1 MREETQLLF
10 DPDQWKGQKED
21 LKIENY
27 RLTEEELKTYAIVA
41 TQIRKNFA
49 SLADEVAKNDGQ
61 KEEEEEKKDVD
72 LQQTLRRSYQKM
84 PKA

>member
-1 MREETQLLF
+1 MQYVRRNAVREPTQLLF

-41 TQIRKNFA
+41 T
-49 SLADEVAKNDGQ
+49 
-61 KEEEEEKKDVD
+61 
-72 LQQTLRRSYQKM
+72 
-84 PKA
+84 

>member
-49 SLADEVAKNDGQ
+49 SSADEVAKNDGQ